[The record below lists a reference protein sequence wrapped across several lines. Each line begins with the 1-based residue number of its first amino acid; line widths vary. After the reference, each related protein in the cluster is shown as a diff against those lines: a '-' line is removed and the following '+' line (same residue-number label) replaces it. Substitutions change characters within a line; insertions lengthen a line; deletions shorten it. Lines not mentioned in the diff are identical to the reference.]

1 MVKANLKG
9 KVIAEADRTEIAE
22 QPLFSFQIAAR
33 GSSSSRATQF
43 ALKAQSSFLH
53 TPHRWEGGRRRRL
66 VLSQFKV
73 GSAENRRLC
82 CLLEGVRIET

>member
-33 GSSSSRATQF
+33 G
-43 ALKAQSSFLH
+43 
-53 TPHRWEGGRRRRL
+53 
-66 VLSQFKV
+66 VLP
-73 GSAENRRLC
+73 AERHNLP
-82 CLLEGVRIET
+82 